1 MWVGEWK
8 KMKIEKKEM
17 GENMGRGV
25 AAKLRLIPGK

>member
-8 KMKIEKKEM
+8 NKKEKKEM
-17 GENMGRGV
+17 SENVGRGV